1 MKSLKASL
9 AQIRGRPRLVGLVM
23 LAILGMYVAV
33 VSLLLIAPSSHGSGG
48 LAKTRV
54 GTTPPVS
61 GTNQNWATGHLEA
74 RWTQGDCKFTVSF
87 AVSSDPDGS
96 HTAGTITMAAAPGP
110 MCSGE
115 LTARLTCLV
124 VTGHHA
130 LINGPVIRAT
140 GIFGIAIGVMGTLDD
155 NPPSADFGMSGPTY
169 CPPPYAP
176 GNGPPVLEGGI
187 RVHHAG

>member
-1 MKSLKASL
+1 MKSLKSSL
-9 AQIRGRPRLVGLVM
+9 AQISARPRLVVLIMVTV
-23 LAILGMYVAV
+23 LGTYVAV
-33 VSLLLIAPSSHGSGG
+33 VSLLLIAPPNHVSP
-48 LAKTRV
+48 
-54 GTTPPVS
+54 TPPGSV
-61 GTNQNWATGHLEA
+61 TNQNWATGHLEA
-74 RWTQGDCKFTVSF
+74 RWIQGDCKMTVSF

-96 HTAGTITMAAAPGP
+96 YTAGTITMAAAPGP

-187 RVHHAG
+187 SVHQAG